1 MINFYD
7 LIDMF
12 IKSKFKM
19 IQKWVQYFIF
29 IIKLII
35 KTITYVNSNQIH
47 VIYINEKITCSVSN
61 FTITVFYFL
70 FLTCLFEI
78 VYNK

>member
-19 IQKWVQYFIF
+19 IQKWVKYFIF
-29 IIKLII
+29 LIKLII
-35 KTITYVNSNQIH
+35 KTIIYVNSNQIY
-47 VIYINEKITCSVSN
+47 VI
-61 FTITVFYFL
+61 
-70 FLTCLFEI
+70 
-78 VYNK
+78 

>member
-47 VIYINEKITCSVSN
+47 VIWV
-61 FTITVFYFL
+61 
-70 FLTCLFEI
+70 
-78 VYNK
+78 NKKNLIIK

>member
-19 IQKWVQYFIF
+19 IQKWVKYFIF
-29 IIKLII
+29 LIKLII
-35 KTITYVNSNQIH
+35 KTIIYVNSNQIH
-47 VIYINEKITCSVSN
+47 VIWV
-61 FTITVFYFL
+61 
-70 FLTCLFEI
+70 
-78 VYNK
+78 NKKNLIIK